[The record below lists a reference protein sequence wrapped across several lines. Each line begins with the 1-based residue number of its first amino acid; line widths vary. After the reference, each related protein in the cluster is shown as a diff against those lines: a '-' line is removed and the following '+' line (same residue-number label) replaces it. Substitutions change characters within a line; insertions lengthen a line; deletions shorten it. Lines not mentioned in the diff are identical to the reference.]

1 MKRTYIILCTIL
13 LCMQCFAQNDSN
25 STATTVLKKGFY
37 KSYQEYL
44 DNNPSII
51 ADFTTKLYRA
61 NKKDTTIIAGSY
73 DLTTPNKD
81 IKKPWGFCDGEN
93 VFIRYWSLTGNDY
106 WKFQLPGPHPYI
118 LFKQKTII
126 ASGAPLVALTSAAIT
141 TAIPAGFDAMV
152 ITKSG
157 KVKHVGKKVMR
168 SILADQPALL
178 AEFKKEVK
186 VMSNSFRIK
195 YLKMYSEAV
204 AGKK

>member
-1 MKRTYIILCTIL
+1 
-13 LCMQCFAQNDSN
+13 
-25 STATTVLKKGFY
+25 
-37 KSYQEYL
+37 
-44 DNNPSII
+44 
-51 ADFTTKLYRA
+51 
-61 NKKDTTIIAGSY
+61 
-73 DLTTPNKD
+73 
-81 IKKPWGFCDGEN
+81 
-93 VFIRYWSLTGNDY
+93 
-106 WKFQLPGPHPYI
+106 
-118 LFKQKTII
+118 
-126 ASGAPLVALTSAAIT
+126 
-141 TAIPAGFDAMV
+141 V